1 MKNKDMITAHAE
13 DEIRRGHPPP
23 GRPPPPRAPPEGT
36 FLKNYFFFLVA
47 FFLVAFFFA
56 AFFFAGIIYPPPF
69 GYRRYMRR
77 YLETSCGTSLS
88 SDICEYFSLILPLT
102 SPKNS
107 SASLIAWL
115 ASYFEITLLDSS
127 MKF

>member
-1 MKNKDMITAHAE
+1 MITVLRE
-13 DEIRRGHPPP
+13 DEIRRGHEAP
-23 GRPPPPRAPPEGT
+23 GGPPRRRHS
-36 FLKNYFFFLVA
+36 LKNYFFFLVA

-56 AFFFAGIIYPPPF
+56 AFFFAGIICPPPF
-69 GYRRYMRR
+69 GYRIGMRR
-77 YLETSCGTSLS
+77 YLEASCGTSVS

-102 SPKNS
+102 RPKNS

-115 ASYFEITLLDSS
+115 ASYFEITRLDSS